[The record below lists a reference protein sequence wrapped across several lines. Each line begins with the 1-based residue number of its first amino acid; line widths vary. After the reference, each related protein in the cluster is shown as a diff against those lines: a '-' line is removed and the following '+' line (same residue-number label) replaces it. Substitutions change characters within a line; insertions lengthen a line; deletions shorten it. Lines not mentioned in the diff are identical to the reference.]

1 MKDVVF
7 PKAGVHIDLDV
18 DTGFA
23 LGLPHI
29 NTKLRAGLWPTSLLG
44 NRYTLTMST
53 DKACTDFIN
62 FYKLHCVLRKVISY
76 VSPHGTLRDLT
87 LESGYGGIG
96 RIILVFSLDT
106 ETSID
111 DLRISILPLVME
123 TSSTLGYREVTVRVR
138 CETST
143 KETSFSLQT
152 LRLNVAKALERVV
165 LLYDQIAEPEIWIN
179 GLGEFVETQR
189 KARSAAYFGGSTV
202 FPKTASSFEAVS
214 GDCWKLMR
222 VHPKDT
228 EYKER
233 QGCSGCALRTLEE
246 FFPFH
251 SSASNVVQYLVW
263 VLEEYDIEGWKKSR
277 LE

>member
-87 LESGYGGIG
+87 LESGY
-96 RIILVFSLDT
+96 V
-106 ETSID
+106 
-111 DLRISILPLVME
+111 
-123 TSSTLGYREVTVRVR
+123 
-138 CETST
+138 
-143 KETSFSLQT
+143 
-152 LRLNVAKALERVV
+152 
-165 LLYDQIAEPEIWIN
+165 
-179 GLGEFVETQR
+179 
-189 KARSAAYFGGSTV
+189 
-202 FPKTASSFEAVS
+202 
-214 GDCWKLMR
+214 
-222 VHPKDT
+222 
-228 EYKER
+228 
-233 QGCSGCALRTLEE
+233 
-246 FFPFH
+246 
-251 SSASNVVQYLVW
+251 
-263 VLEEYDIEGWKKSR
+263 
-277 LE
+277 